1 MLLIRQ
7 RKWFYIF
14 PSVLFLFLILLP
26 GEAAVFSVQSQ
37 HRKDRPQNN
46 PIYNNFFISVQV
58 LVCTHLMVYD
68 DRFLQ
73 HMGGQA
79 GGHTGAGIM
88 HGGGHGG
95 GGGAATT
102 TGGGAGTGQG
112 QGGGGGTYSH
122 TCCWLCTVAGG
133 GATAGAAGMAGA

>member
-1 MLLIRQ
+1 MVLYFPFGPFFVFVFLL
-7 RKWFYIF
+7 
-14 PSVLFLFLILLP
+14 
-26 GEAAVFSVQSQ
+26 GEAAVFIVQSQ

-46 PIYNNFFISVQV
+46 PIYNNFFITGQV
-58 LVCTHLMVYD
+58 LVCTHLMVYDD

-79 GGHTGAGIM
+79 GGQTGAGIM

-133 GATAGAAGMAGA
+133 GAGAGGAGMAGA